1 MNEFELI
8 LYISI
13 FSYGLI
19 SFTLLLGLTL
29 INKRNL
35 EIKPIKV
42 IFPICYLIILSIFSI
57 LYKLDIYGNDMM
69 RLFLNLAGI
78 YISYYVYIN
87 YKKFFSNK
95 IFKYII
101 LVLVI
106 TLITS
111 FINLFY
117 IYVLYLRNILILIT
131 FIMIKFIFINI
142 IIGGGGKSLKMI
154 REKKEKLN

>member
-1 MNEFELI
+1 
-8 LYISI
+8 
-13 FSYGLI
+13 
-19 SFTLLLGLTL
+19 
-29 INKRNL
+29 
-35 EIKPIKV
+35 
-42 IFPICYLIILSIFSI
+42 
-57 LYKLDIYGNDMM
+57 MM

-117 IYVLYLRNILILIT
+117 NYVLYLRNILILIT